1 MSYSKKII
9 LLLIFLFCDNQYC
22 QVFVNSFDTI
32 PKYWQGARFELS
44 KDYPKS
50 APTDKDFPWLKYDFK
65 KQPIDYLMA
74 VLNYV
79 YEGNIEADWKIQ
91 DNKIRKWYHA
101 PSMSWPPF
109 GREFIHGLTSERKSR
124 PRELYPLQL
133 DTFQNWAVGFYNPQ
147 GGYTLGKVWSDTIN
161 PLISEGVFFEGTVG
175 AKLLF
180 TEATIDQVP
189 YLNGSYEWD
198 AYIFD
203 KQQRK
208 VIKKLRLLQLDI
220 AVKDSRANTTTG
232 WVFGTF
238 VYNNNKIGNSL
249 WDKLVP
255 VGISWGND
263 PEIIISGGELLETYI
278 NPEFMELFTF
288 PDGKV
293 MHLGYKGRLNG
304 PVDNPL
310 SSCISCHSQAQIP
323 EVKKFLP
330 NFKDNDDIRYY
341 FRNISSGE
349 VFKPVAGGSKS
360 MDYSLQLS
368 RGVGYVLTHR
378 NKVATE
384 NIIDSVSGLTTIQ
397 DNSII
402 DTTEI
407 DENDSELPNRFT
419 WRHYLVLI
427 FIGLLIIEVIII
439 YTKTNSHK

>member
-1 MSYSKKII
+1 MSYYKKVI
-9 LLLIFLFCDNQYC
+9 LLLLFLLSDIQYSQIFI
-22 QVFVNSFDTI
+22 NSFDTI
-32 PKYWQGARFELS
+32 PKYWQGAKFELS

-50 APTDKDFPWLKYDFK
+50 APNEKDFPWLKFDFK
-65 KQPIDYLMA
+65 NQSIEYLMA
-74 VLNYV
+74 VLSYV
-79 YEGNIEADWKIQ
+79 YEGNIETDWKIQ
-91 DNKIRKWYHA
+91 ENKVRKWYHA
-101 PSMSWPPF
+101 PSMAWPPY

-124 PRELYPLQL
+124 PFELYPLQS

-161 PLISEGVFFEGTVG
+161 PLLNEGIFLEGAVG

-208 VIKKLRLLQLDI
+208 VIKKLRLLQVDI
-220 AVKDSRANTTTG
+220 AVKDSRASSTTG

-238 VYNNNKIGNSL
+238 VYNNNKIGKSL
-249 WDKLVP
+249 WEKLVP

-263 PEIIISGGELLETYI
+263 PELIIPGGELLETYI
-278 NPEFMELFTF
+278 NPEFLQLFTF

-304 PVDNPL
+304 PVDNPM

-323 EVKKFLP
+323 EIKKFLP
-330 NFKDNDDIRYY
+330 NFKDNDDVRFY

-349 VFKPVAGGSKS
+349 VFKPLAGGSKS

-368 RGVGYVLTHR
+368 RGVGYVITNR
-378 NKVATE
+378 NKIVTE
-384 NIIDSVSGLTTIQ
+384 KINENVSGLTTIQ
-397 DNSII
+397 DNAAFDSTEVVQK
-402 DTTEI
+402 DTEHP
-407 DENDSELPNRFT
+407 SRLT

-427 FIGLLIIEVIII
+427 FIGLLILEVIII
-439 YTKTNSHK
+439 NYKINSRK